1 MYNFSHSFSNYNRI
15 QKTSFD
21 SERMLLSFPL
31 KKERER
37 EASCAQAALKNGPE
51 DECNSLLTWLYIL
64 MSCVTLYPSC

>member
-1 MYNFSHSFSNYNRI
+1 MYNFSRSFSNYNRI

-51 DECNSLLTWLYIL
+51 DECNSL
-64 MSCVTLYPSC
+64 